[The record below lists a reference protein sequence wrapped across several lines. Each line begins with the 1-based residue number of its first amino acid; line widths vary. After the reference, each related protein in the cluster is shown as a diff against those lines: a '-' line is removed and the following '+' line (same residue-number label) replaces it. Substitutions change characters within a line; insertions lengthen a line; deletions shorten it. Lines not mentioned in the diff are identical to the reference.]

1 MDNRQNEDPTEEFDE
16 LMANLAKCV
25 GIDIG
30 TSSVKLVEAV
40 REGKGVRVTA
50 AASVETNI
58 EPSAGPEE
66 RRDAQVKAVREL
78 LRQTRVSAKNAIIGV
93 SGHQAFIR
101 RFRMPNTTPERLE
114 KLINYEARQQ
124 IPYPLD
130 QADLQWQSFR
140 IPGEKDLEI
149 LLSAV
154 RHDQIAEFM
163 KLAAPSYKKC

>member
-1 MDNRQNEDPTEEFDE
+1 
-16 LMANLAKCV
+16 MANLAKCV

-40 REGKGVRVTA
+40 RDANGVRVTA

-78 LRQTRVSAKNAIIGV
+78 LRQTRLSGKNAIIGV

-101 RFRMPNTTPERLE
+101 RFRMPNTTQERLE
-114 KLINYEARQQ
+114 KLINY
-124 IPYPLD
+124 
-130 QADLQWQSFR
+130 
-140 IPGEKDLEI
+140 
-149 LLSAV
+149 
-154 RHDQIAEFM
+154 
-163 KLAAPSYKKC
+163 